1 MIRDRTKR
9 TSHFPF
15 GPLVRWLRWPLL
27 TAPEAGCARPSRPAS
42 NQNSCAVKYEC
53 IFSRSLSS
61 VRRGHRFFIL
71 ALVVLVV
78 PVGCSQ
84 QPTIVRKPPTPAP
97 FMTLARQ
104 LAIINS
110 RAAALATLRASGSIT
125 LTYRGAKG
133 HRHQFQANGTLLVD
147 QAAALKDPQHEM
159 APDMLLI
166 GTYLGQNAFELGM
179 NRAHYWMVN
188 HQSKHAWVGRSSRA
202 GRSGELSENMP
213 IEPQRVLQML
223 AITGLYQTPRQRVAM
238 TAASRG
244 SLNRIY
250 VIRLGKNGH
259 TWIRRMLFFNRRRG
273 EITAVI
279 LFDRAGRSVAAAGLS
294 YYRPVA
300 ARGRRPGANAPRLP
314 FRVDIWYP
322 AARAHL
328 TLKLAH
334 ASLTLRVPPRF
345 AFATPQFSGLKVVR
359 VNPTGGLP

>member
-1 MIRDRTKR
+1 MI
-9 TSHFPF
+9 
-15 GPLVRWLRWPLL
+15 
-27 TAPEAGCARPSRPAS
+27 
-42 NQNSCAVKYEC
+42 NSVH
-53 IFSRSLSS
+53 
-61 VRRGHRFFIL
+61 RGHRLFVL
-71 ALVVLVV
+71 AVVLLVV

-84 QPTIVRKPPTPAP
+84 QPTIVRQPLAPAP
-97 FMTLARQ
+97 FLTLARQ

-110 RAAALATLRASGSIT
+110 RAVALATLRASGSIT
-125 LTYRGAKG
+125 LTYRGPKG

-147 QAAALKDPQHEM
+147 QTPALRDPEHETS
-159 APDMLLI
+159 PDMLLI

-188 HQSKHAWVGRSSRA
+188 HQSKQAWVGWSSRA
-202 GRSGELSENMP
+202 GRDGELSGNMP

-223 AITGLYQTPRQRVAM
+223 AITGLYQTARQRVAM

-300 ARGRRPGANAPRLP
+300 TRGQRPGANAPRLP
-314 FRVDIWYP
+314 FQVDIWYP

-328 TLKLAH
+328 TLKLTH
-334 ASLTLRVPPRF
+334 ASLTLRVLPRF

-359 VNPTGGLP
+359 VNPAGGVR